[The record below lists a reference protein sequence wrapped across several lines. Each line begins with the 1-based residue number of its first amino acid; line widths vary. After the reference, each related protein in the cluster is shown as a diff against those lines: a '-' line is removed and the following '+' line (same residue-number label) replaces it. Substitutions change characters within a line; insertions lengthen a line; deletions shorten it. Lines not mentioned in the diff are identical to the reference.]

1 MLRTNLSTRPFY
13 NERLAALLVGL
24 LGALVLIFT
33 LFNIVQL
40 ATLSGR
46 DVTLRKQA
54 ADDVDR
60 AADLRRRAQQARLSV
75 NREQLAKTAAAA
87 HEANGLIDR
96 RAFSW
101 TELFNRFEDTLPSGV
116 RITGVQPRRD
126 SEQRF
131 IVTIDVVAREVDQV
145 DAFMEALE
153 QRGGFRDVLARSEQV
168 DEEGL
173 VATEVSGVYLPIATP
188 VPAAEAQP

>member
-1 MLRTNLSTRPFY
+1 MLRTNLATRPFY
-13 NERLAALLVGL
+13 NERLAMLLVGL
-24 LGALVLIFT
+24 LGVAIILFT

-54 ADDVDR
+54 ADDDAR
-60 AADLRRRAQQARLSV
+60 AADLRRRAEQARLSV

-96 RAFSW
+96 RTFSW
-101 TELFNRFEDTLPSGV
+101 TDLFNRFEDTLPPGV

-126 SEQRF
+126 AQQRF
-131 IVTIDVVAREVDQV
+131 VVTIDVVAREVDEV

-173 VATEVSGVYLPIATP
+173 VATEVSGVYLPAA
-188 VPAAEAQP
+188 VPAGEGQP

>member
-1 MLRTNLSTRPFY
+1 MLRTNLATRPFY
-13 NERLAALLVGL
+13 NERLAMLLVGL
-24 LGALVLIFT
+24 LGVAIILFT

-54 ADDVDR
+54 ADDDTR
-60 AADLRRRAQQARLSV
+60 AADLRRRAEQARLSV

-96 RAFSW
+96 RTFSW
-101 TELFNRFEDTLPSGV
+101 TDLFNRFEDTLSPGV

-126 SEQRF
+126 AQQRF
-131 IVTIDVVAREVDQV
+131 VVTIDVVAREVDEV

-173 VATEVSGVYLPIATP
+173 VATEVSGVYLPAA
-188 VPAAEAQP
+188 VPAGEGQP

>member
-1 MLRTNLSTRPFY
+1 MLRTNLATRPFY
-13 NERLAALLVGL
+13 NERLAMLLVGL
-24 LGALVLIFT
+24 LGVAIILFT

-54 ADDVDR
+54 ADDDTR
-60 AADLRRRAQQARLSV
+60 AADLRRRAEQARLSV

-96 RAFSW
+96 RTFSW
-101 TELFNRFEDTLPSGV
+101 TDLFNRFEDTLPPGV

-126 SEQRF
+126 AQQRF
-131 IVTIDVVAREVDQV
+131 VVTIDVVAREVDEV

-173 VATEVSGVYLPIATP
+173 VATEVSGVYRPAA
-188 VPAAEAQP
+188 VPAGEGQP

>member
-1 MLRTNLSTRPFY
+1 MLRTNLATRPFY
-13 NERLAALLVGL
+13 NERLAMLLVGL
-24 LGALVLIFT
+24 LGVAIILFT

-54 ADDVDR
+54 ADDDTR
-60 AADLRRRAQQARLSV
+60 AADLRRRAEQARLSV

-96 RAFSW
+96 RTFSW
-101 TELFNRFEDTLPSGV
+101 TDLFNRFEDTLPPGV

-126 SEQRF
+126 AQQRF
-131 IVTIDVVAREVDQV
+131 VVTIDVVAREVDEV

-173 VATEVSGVYLPIATP
+173 VATEVSGVYLPAA
-188 VPAAEAQP
+188 VPAGEGQP